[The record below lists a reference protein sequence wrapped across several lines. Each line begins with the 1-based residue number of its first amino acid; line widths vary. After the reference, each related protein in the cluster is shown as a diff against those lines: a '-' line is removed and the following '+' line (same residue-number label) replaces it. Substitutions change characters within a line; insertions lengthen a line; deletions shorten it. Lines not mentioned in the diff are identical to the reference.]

1 MGSAA
6 AKMFKPRAV
15 LYLLAI
21 MLDCLVQTTE
31 SKTET
36 DDQNYFEINKTNQT
50 TESETEPDDE
60 ISKPGLCTTCWYY
73 WWFYCTLSDLERCRQ
88 QVCPRCRY
96 DDNCTPEW
104 CLPLSTTS
112 TTTKASTT
120 TTTDPTNGGDPVTN
134 DTITDILDI
143 TPFYNYTDKEATEA
157 QYYVFELQN

>member
-1 MGSAA
+1 MGVYLA

-112 TTTKASTT
+112 TTPTKASTT
-120 TTTDPTNGGDPVTN
+120 TTTDPITVTGG
-134 DTITDILDI
+134 
-143 TPFYNYTDKEATEA
+143 TPYTDGEATEE
-157 QYYVFELQN
+157 QLYVFE